1 MLAPCSGR
9 LAPPLP
15 ARRSP
20 EGGSA
25 RAARRE
31 VMAAAGRLRARLWP
45 WLWLW
50 PALAAGAAALG
61 KPSPVKVLSDGMW
74 RELLQGEWMVE
85 L

>member
-1 MLAPCSGR
+1 
-9 LAPPLP
+9 
-15 ARRSP
+15 
-20 EGGSA
+20 
-25 RAARRE
+25 
-31 VMAAAGRLRARLWP
+31 MAAAGRLRARL